1 MMILEVRLVNP
12 RPRTDPLF
20 TGTYNSRPAASRAL
34 VSCRTMRHGPT
45 LLLSVFLFAGNVDAG
60 EVSGLPQNLA
70 PATRPDYAYF
80 LGNDFAASGTSDDF
94 RTGQMAITG
103 RFGDSW
109 VAVLDHS
116 IFTRQDE
123 LNDRRGRIDTMTAS
137 IGFEILDV
145 DASDRRTSI
154 VLGAALRAIA
164 DLEGE
169 RVQNGV
175 HRLIESDT
183 ERIPYTDTE
192 QLDPAAWFLGE
203 HFRELRAATGEDFF
217 GSWSLGYWARLGALG
232 TFDGQLDAMAG
243 LYAVAK
249 RRQVNLWLGVRRD
262 WRTGYD
268 TDFVLRDAAHEEAK
282 FAVAL
287 GARFGALVI
296 ESVQRIDSSASYGQL
311 SFISSPDT
319 RRRSAWT
326 GPVRFDFQA
335 ALQLPH
341 VTFQL
346 ASRWHRQ
353 VLIADTS
360 PWREALFAEIRGG
373 QPQLGSDPT
382 LFVDTGQV
390 TLGMEWSRAILD
402 HSDWLRFYSNAGLGW
417 RSERLLLRDESTR
430 GESEK
435 VDRGVAAAEA
445 GLEIAAAPLGERVQ
459 FKLRLGVT
467 AWLPFGD
474 ATVAIGD
481 TTATIQDTGA
491 SLALGWVFAYR

>member
-1 MMILEVRLVNP
+1 MQI
-12 RPRTDPLF
+12 RP
-20 TGTYNSRPAASRAL
+20 
-34 VSCRTMRHGPT
+34 CI
-45 LLLSVFLFAGNVDAG
+45 FLAVIFFAGNVSAG
-60 EVSGLPQNLA
+60 EVSGLPHHLA
-70 PATRPDYAYF
+70 PTTRPDYSYF

-123 LNDRRGRIDTMTAS
+123 LNDRRGRTDTMTAS
-137 IGFEILDV
+137 LGFEILGTE
-145 DASDRRTSI
+145 ASDRHTSI
-154 VLGAALRAIA
+154 VLGAALRAIGNF
-164 DLEGE
+164 EGE
-169 RVQNGV
+169 RIQNGV

-192 QLDPAAWFLGE
+192 QTDPAAWFLGE
-203 HFRELRAATGEDFF
+203 HIRELRSATGNDFF
-217 GSWSLGYWARLGALG
+217 DSWDLGYWARLGAIA
-232 TFDGQLDAMAG
+232 TFDGQFDAMAG

-268 TDFVLRDAAHEEAK
+268 DDFVLRDTAHEEAK
-282 FAVAL
+282 FAVAF

-296 ESVQRIDSSASYGQL
+296 ETVQRLDSSASYGQL

-319 RRRSAWT
+319 RRESAPT
-326 GPVRFDFQA
+326 KPARFDFQA
-335 ALQLPH
+335 ALQVPH
-341 VTFQL
+341 INFQL
-346 ASRWHRQ
+346 ASRWHRP
-353 VLIADTS
+353 VFMAETS
-360 PWREALFAEIRGG
+360 AWSESLVAEIRGG

-382 LFVDTGQV
+382 LFVETGQV
-390 TLGMEWSRAILD
+390 TLGMEWSRRIVE
-402 HSDWLRFYSNAGLGW
+402 HSEWLRFYSNAGLGW
-417 RSERLLLRDESTR
+417 RSERLLLRDENAR

-445 GLEIAAAPLGERVQ
+445 GLEFAAAPLGDRVQ
-459 FKLRLGVT
+459 FKLRLGVA
-467 AWLPFGD
+467 AWLPFDD
-474 ATVAIGD
+474 AVVEIGEVSE
-481 TTATIQDTGA
+481 TIQESGA